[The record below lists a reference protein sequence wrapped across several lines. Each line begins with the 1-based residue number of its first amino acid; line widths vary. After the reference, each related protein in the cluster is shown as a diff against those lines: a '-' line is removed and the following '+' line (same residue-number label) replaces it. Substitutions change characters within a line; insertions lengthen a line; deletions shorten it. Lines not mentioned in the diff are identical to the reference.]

1 MKCTRYRMRKEVN
14 YVESEF
20 QSFKRDLKVASYE
33 HSVFIVYSC
42 PISNYTLMHWLLTSQ
57 NIVTSPYLKHELY
70 ERLCSM
76 IIVYPYD
83 TTYTYFCQESSH
95 LTTQSS
101 MRASNK

>member
-1 MKCTRYRMRKEVN
+1 MRKEVN

-20 QSFKRDLKVASYE
+20 QSFKCDLKVASYE

-42 PISNYTLMHWLLTSQ
+42 LISNYTLMHWLLTSQ

>member
-70 ERLCSM
+70 IRLCSM
-76 IIVYPYD
+76 MCIPMILLIHTLVK
-83 TTYTYFCQESSH
+83 SH
-95 LTTQSS
+95 LI
-101 MRASNK
+101 